1 MSKAFC
7 GRAPR
12 PHVSLEEG
20 DTFVREKGFSI
31 DGIDLKI
38 IRFIAFGKRQ
48 SNFGV
53 ATFPFKLV
61 TQQLEF

>member
-1 MSKAFC
+1 
-7 GRAPR
+7 
-12 PHVSLEEG
+12 VSLEEG